1 MKRALVK
8 STSIATSTY
17 TIMFWNVTIEVSY

>member
-8 STSIATSTY
+8 RVLDILVLI